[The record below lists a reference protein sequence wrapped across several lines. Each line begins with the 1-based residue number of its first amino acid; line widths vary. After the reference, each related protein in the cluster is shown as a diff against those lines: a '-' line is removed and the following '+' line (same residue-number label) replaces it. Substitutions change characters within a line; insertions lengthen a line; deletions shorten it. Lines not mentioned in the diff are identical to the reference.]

1 MVALA
6 VDQQPAGLFVF
17 EDELRPGA
25 NETVARLRGL
35 GLGLAVALVSG
46 DRRTTAERVAAQL
59 AINDV

>member
-1 MVALA
+1 VVALA

-35 GLGLAVALVSG
+35 GLAVALVSG